1 MNYAKIDDEEVINGQ
16 GIGVSLFVQGCHFHC
31 DGCFNSD
38 TWDFEGGQKWSH
50 SVKKKFMQ
58 LLERPYITRVSI
70 LGGEPLAD
78 ENLCDVFALL
88 QEIKVKYAESK
99 TIWLYTGYKFEDFFV
114 PNQNSYVNN
123 FNTTFLRKASLHYID
138 VLVDGQFEKEKLDLS
153 YPFAGSTNQR
163 VIDVQKSSEKGD
175 IVLWKV

>member
-1 MNYAKIDDEEVINGQ
+1 MDISNGQ

-38 TWDFEGGQKWSH
+38 TWDFEAGQKWSH
-50 SVKKKFMQ
+50 SAKEKFMR

-78 ENLCDVFALL
+78 ENLWDVFGLL
-88 QEIKVKYAESK
+88 QEIKVKYEESK

-114 PNQNSYVNN
+114 PNQSRYINN
-123 FNTTFLRKASLHYID
+123 FNTTFLRKAVLHYVD

-163 VIDVQKSSEKGD
+163 VIDVQKSVEKGD
-175 IVLWKV
+175 IILWKV